1 MDRTVLDE
9 VDRRIVYALQ
19 RDARHSTTTALAEEL
34 DVTPSTVSNRITQL
48 EDDGIVTGYHAA
60 IDYERA
66 GLPLHVL
73 VTGTAPITERASVC
87 REALAVP
94 GVVSV
99 RELMS
104 GEQNVEVEAVARS
117 SDEHTRI
124 ASALADIG
132 LQIHDERLIR
142 TQHQGGLSTL
152 VEDPE
157 SGQGSDE

>member
-1 MDRTVLDE
+1 MGGTVLDE
-9 VDRRIVYALQ
+9 VDRRIVHALQ
-19 RDARHSTTTALAEEL
+19 RDARNSTTTALAEEL
-34 DVTPSTVSNRITQL
+34 GVAASTVSNRIAQL
-48 EDDGIVTGYHAA
+48 EDDGIVTGYHAT

-73 VTGTAPITERASVC
+73 VTGTAPITDRARIC
-87 REALAVP
+87 REALTIP

-124 ASALADIG
+124 ASELVSIG
-132 LQIHDERLIR
+132 LRIHEERMIR
-142 TQHQGGLSTL
+142 MHHQGSLSTL
-152 VEDPE
+152 VEEPP
-157 SGQGSDE
+157 SSQSSDQ